1 MTNGFCVTSTC
12 SRIARATIVRRGSIN
27 FSMAFPAMSLVLLM
41 TVWSLQF
48 PDVGTWEP
56 IDWQPVFTEP
66 EDLQLTQSTA
76 AFFTHSSRHFDP
88 LSLTGPAVNRVAAT
102 MKANGLPTIY
112 LHDRYNSS
120 NPAWMYLY
128 NDLQPTAFVGSDVG
142 HIDIDLTDLQHAIS
156 VGGYFGQCQRST
168 VGDLIRCWRR
178 DAPERDFRITQV
190 LDAVFCVGEYMKWED
205 PFRPAVRAHFYDN
218 LKKRHPKSSIP
229 VSRIVARIR
238 DQDVA
243 IDFLLRQIPTL
254 PRDANVVVDF
264 FGSYEILQR
273 ADDDAP
279 TLYLAWRY
287 SDRFLRVPK
296 QLPDKDQLGDR
307 SQTQP
312 TRTRIIRRFR

>member
-1 MTNGFCVTSTC
+1 
-12 SRIARATIVRRGSIN
+12 
-27 FSMAFPAMSLVLLM
+27 MSLVLLIS
-41 TVWSLQF
+41 VWSLQF

-56 IDWQPVFTEP
+56 TDWQPVFTEP
-66 EDLQLTQSTA
+66 QDLQLTQSTA

-142 HIDIDLTDLQHAIS
+142 HIDLDLTDLQHAIS

-205 PFRPAVRAHFYDN
+205 PFRPAVRAELYDD
-218 LKKRHPKSSIP
+218 LKQRHPKSSIP
-229 VSRIVARIR
+229 VSRMVGQIR
-238 DQDVA
+238 DQDIAV
-243 IDFLLRQIPTL
+243 DFLLRQIPPL
-254 PRDANVVVDF
+254 PRNVNVVIDF
-264 FGSYEILQR
+264 FGSCEALQNVG
-273 ADDDAP
+273 AQAP
-279 TLYLAWRY
+279 TLFLAWRY
-287 SDRFLRVPK
+287 SDKFLRTSTYRPK
-296 QLPDKDQLGDR
+296 AGDLVEHSR
-307 SQTQP
+307 P
-312 TRTRIIRRFR
+312 TSSRTRIIRRFR